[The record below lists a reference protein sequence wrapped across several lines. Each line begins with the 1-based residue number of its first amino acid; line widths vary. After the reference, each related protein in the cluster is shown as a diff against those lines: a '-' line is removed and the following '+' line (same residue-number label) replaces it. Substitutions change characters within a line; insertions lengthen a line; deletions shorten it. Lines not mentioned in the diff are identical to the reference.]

1 MKNVDVKLD
10 KIKDIEKSLKKMS
23 HNFVAIGIPQKNNNR
38 KPDEKENSIPTNA
51 EIGYINE
58 FGSSAQGIPPRPFL
72 IPGVKDTE
80 KDISKLTKSKSGDV
94 LDGKKSVDHML
105 ELIGQKAVSNVKKRI
120 INSIDMKELSE
131 KTKRRR
137 KNYKPGD
144 IAKPLIDTG
153 QLLNSITYV
162 LSDD

>member
-1 MKNVDVKLD
+1 MSNVDVKFD
-10 KIKDIEKSLKKMS
+10 KTKDIEKSLKKMAS
-23 HNFVAIGIPQKNNNR
+23 SYVVVGIPQKSASR
-38 KPDEKENSIPTNA
+38 KPEPGESSTPTNA

-58 FGSSAQGIPPRPFL
+58 KGSPARNIPARPFL
-72 IPGVKDTE
+72 VPGVKDTE
-80 KDISKLTKSKSGDV
+80 KDISRITKSSADAV
-94 LDGKKSVDHML
+94 LDGRKSVDHAL

-120 INSIDMKELSE
+120 VNSVDMKPLAK
-131 KTKRRR
+131 KTRERR

-162 LSDD
+162 VID